1 LIPSTSQTGY
11 CPDHTQPDRSRGHPA
26 LIAAHA
32 TRHEHSRHPGERSTW
47 GGRSFSM
54 ARYTGPKVK
63 LSRRVGVPVC
73 DTPKHTSKRQL
84 NPAGMHGYRGRR
96 LRDYG
101 IRLNEKQKVKF
112 HYSVLERQFRR
123 YLAEAAGR
131 PGNSG
136 VVLMQLLEQR
146 LDNVVRRAGLARTI
160 WAARQIV
167 AHGHVLVNGR
177 KTDRPSY
184 SAQVG
189 DVITLK
195 PKIQKLARENME
207 SLAGHETP
215 GWIDLNPSEL
225 TIKIVAVP
233 TMDQIPY
240 DVNPN
245 LIIEFYR

>member
-1 LIPSTSQTGY
+1 
-11 CPDHTQPDRSRGHPA
+11 
-26 LIAAHA
+26 
-32 TRHEHSRHPGERSTW
+32 
-47 GGRSFSM
+47 M
-54 ARYTGPKVK
+54 ARYTGPKLK
-63 LSRRVGVPVC
+63 LSRRVGTPVA
-73 DTPKHTSKRQL
+73 DIPKHTSKRAL
-84 NPAGMHGYRGRR
+84 TTPGVHGFRGRR

-101 IRLNEKQKVKF
+101 LRLNEKQKVRY
-112 HYSVLERQFRR
+112 HYSVLEKQFRR
-123 YLAEAAGR
+123 YLAEAARR

-136 VVLMQLLEQR
+136 MNLMSLLEQR

-160 WAARQIV
+160 WASRQMV

-195 PKIQKLARENME
+195 PKAQKLAREAME
-207 SLAGHETP
+207 SLAGHEVP
-215 GWIDLNPSEL
+215 GWIELNPSEL
-225 TIKIVAVP
+225 TLKVVAVP

-245 LIIEFYR
+245 LIIELYR